1 MSLEKFDVIVV
12 GAGVGGLSAA
22 YVMAKA
28 GLNVLVVERGT
39 KPGSKNVVGG
49 RLYTHSIKKLF
60 PNFPEGASVERPV
73 TKELFGLIWKD
84 ATVTFEFTDKS
95 LISERHSYTVL
106 RAKFD
111 AWFASE
117 VEKAGA
123 LIITSQRVDDLII
136 ENGFVKGIIASGDK
150 VPSDIV
156 IIAEG
161 CSSILTE
168 RAGLRKPYS
177 PSDFILG
184 IKQVVELPK
193 NVIEERFGLDGDNDG
208 AAHLY
213 IGDFTQQIAG
223 GGVLYT
229 NKDTISVL
237 ITIKLNSA
245 IDRISTRQDIDS
257 HEILNKFISTPQISK
272 LLKGGKAVEY
282 SAKLI
287 PEPSKEHRPNL
298 YGNGVMVVGD
308 AAGLIINS
316 VFNLRGMDLAITS
329 GIAAGETAIKAK
341 EIGKFDA
348 ETLSLYKEKMQN
360 TLKEIDMFSGAWNFM
375 ENPRLYK
382 EYPEIIVEILR
393 DLTTV
398 GLYPKAKLLPTILRH
413 TKKIPTPNLIRDLLI
428 ALKSI

>member
-1 MSLEKFDVIVV
+1 MGFEKFDVIVV

-28 GLNVLVVERGT
+28 GLNVLVVERGH

-49 RLYTHSIKKLF
+49 RLYTHSIKKIF

-73 TKELFGLIWKD
+73 TKELFGLIWKN
-84 ATVTFEFTDKS
+84 ATVTFEFSDKS
-95 LISERHSYTVL
+95 LVNERHSYTVL

-123 LIITSQRVDDLII
+123 LIITDQRVDDLII
-136 ENGFVKGIIASGDK
+136 ENGFVKGIISGGDK

-168 RAGLRKPYS
+168 RAGLRKPYD
-177 PSDFILG
+177 PSDFLLG

-193 NVIEERFGLDGDNDG
+193 NVIEERFGLDGDDDG
-208 AAHLY
+208 AAQLY
-213 IGDFTQQIAG
+213 FGDFTNEIAG

-229 NKDTISVL
+229 NKDTVSVL
-237 ITIKLNSA
+237 ITIKLSSA
-245 IDRISTRQDIDS
+245 INKIAEGQGIDS
-257 HEILNKFISTPQISK
+257 HEILNKFISTPQISR

-287 PEPSKEHRPNL
+287 PEVSKTHRPNL

-316 VFNLRGMDLAITS
+316 IFNLRGMDLAITS

-348 ETLSLYKEKMQN
+348 ETLSLYKEKMN
-360 TLKEIDMFSGAWNFM
+360 ETLKEIDMFSGIWRIM
-375 ENPRLYK
+375 ENSRLYK
-382 EYPEIIVEILR
+382 EYPETIIEILR

-398 GLYPKAKLLPTILRH
+398 GIYPKTKLIPTILRH
-413 TKKIPTPNLIRDLLI
+413 IKSIPTTNLIRDLLTT
-428 ALKSI
+428 LSSI

>member
-1 MSLEKFDVIVV
+1 MGFEKFDAIVV
-12 GAGVGGLSAA
+12 GAGVAGLSAA

-28 GLNVLVVERGT
+28 GLNVLVVERGH

-49 RLYTHSIKKLF
+49 RLYTHSIKKIF
-60 PNFPEGASVERPV
+60 PNFPDGANVERPV

-84 ATVTFEFTDKS
+84 ATITFEFSDKS
-95 LISERHSYTVL
+95 LVNERHSYTVL

-123 LIITSQRVDDLII
+123 LIITDQRVDNLII
-136 ENGFVKGIIASGDK
+136 ENGFVKGIVSGGDK
-150 VPSDIV
+150 VPSDMV

-168 RAGLRKPYS
+168 QAGLRKPYDS
-177 PSDFILG
+177 SDFLLG

-193 NVIEERFGLDGDNDG
+193 NIIEERFGLTGDDDG
-208 AAHLY
+208 AAQLY
-213 IGDFTQQIAG
+213 FGDFTHGIAG

-229 NKDTISVL
+229 NKDTVSVL
-237 ITIKLNSA
+237 ITIKLDSA
-245 IDRISTRQDIDS
+245 INKIAEGSAIDS
-257 HEILNKFISTPQISK
+257 HEVLNKFISTPPISR
-272 LLKGGKAVEY
+272 LLRGGKVVEY

-287 PEPSKEHRPNL
+287 PELSKSHRPKL

-329 GIAAGETAIKAK
+329 GIAAGETAIKGK

-348 ETLSLYKEKMQN
+348 ETLSLYQEKMKE
-360 TLKEIDMFSGAWNFM
+360 TLKEIDMFSGVWRIM

-382 EYPEIIVEILR
+382 EYPEIIIEILR

-398 GLYPKAKLLPTILRH
+398 GIYPKAKLMSTILRH
-413 TKKIPTPNLIRDLLI
+413 LKGVSTSNLIRDLLI
-428 ALKSI
+428 TLGSI